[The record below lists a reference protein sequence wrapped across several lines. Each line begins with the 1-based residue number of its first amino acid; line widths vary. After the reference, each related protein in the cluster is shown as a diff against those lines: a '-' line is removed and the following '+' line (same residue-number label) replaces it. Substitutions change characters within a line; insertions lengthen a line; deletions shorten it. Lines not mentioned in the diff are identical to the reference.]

1 MNRIWN
7 LQAELDSRDFRRN
20 GTSNNPGVNRYGRF
34 AAARNNMLRQRGY
47 MAVQNYTNDDDIL
60 MSKSQLKRFE
70 SLSGQNKRDY
80 AQKLYEGNAVG

>member
-1 MNRIWN
+1 
-7 LQAELDSRDFRRN
+7 
-20 GTSNNPGVNRYGRF
+20 
-34 AAARNNMLRQRGY
+34 

>member
-7 LQAELDSRDFRRN
+7 LQSELDSRDFRRN
-20 GTSNNPGVNRYGRF
+20 GLTNPGVNRYGRF

-60 MSKSQLKRFE
+60 MSRSQLRKFE
-70 SLSGQNKRDY
+70 SLSGQSKRDY